1 MKQAWDVRGQPRV
14 AHGLPGLRMGGL
26 CLLCGLLMGSST
38 WVAHGYPVRNSKDNP
53 CNMSEVTV
61 SQAMCILDRLRDKA
75 CVVDVS
81 HAQRD
86 TPSRAFQWF
95 LVSTRPILFEINKV
109 LRASLIVDI
118 AKMAFGSK
126 IEL

>member
-26 CLLCGLLMGSST
+26 CLLYGLLMGSST
-38 WVAHGYPVRNSKDNP
+38 YVMGCPWVSCQKFQGQPMQHVRSYSK
-53 CNMSEVTV
+53 

-86 TPSRAFQWF
+86 TPSRAFQRF

-109 LRASLIVDI
+109 LRASLIVDSPRWRWGR
-118 AKMAFGSK
+118 K
-126 IEL
+126 